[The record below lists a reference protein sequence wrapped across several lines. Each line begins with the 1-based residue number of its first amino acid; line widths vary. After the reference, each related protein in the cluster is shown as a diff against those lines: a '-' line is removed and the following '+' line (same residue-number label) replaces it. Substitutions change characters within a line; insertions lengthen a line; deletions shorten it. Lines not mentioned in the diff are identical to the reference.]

1 MDELL
6 SSAALN
12 PGSMGPTLPPMQPF
26 QIPTINIGLSGSTG
40 PTGLTL
46 FFTPLVPDPDFIDLP
61 PNTNNVLI
69 MEVFV
74 PIENKGDRVLLNA
87 TIGTDI
93 SVHVGENQDAA
104 FNVNAIT
111 YQLFRD
117 NVLLTKTSVSGSY
130 LMATAADTL
139 YTFNSTFTWVDAPGN
154 PIAQP
159 DPVHYRV
166 IANIGDLS
174 YNISSALVGNRG
186 FSAINSVPA

>member
-1 MDELL
+1 MK
-6 SSAALN
+6 
-12 PGSMGPTLPPMQPF
+12 PGT
-26 QIPTINIGLSGSTG
+26 TGSTG
-40 PTGLTL
+40 PTGPIL
-46 FFTPLVPDPDFIDLP
+46 FFTPLAPDPDFINLP
-61 PNTNNVLI
+61 PNTNYVLI

-93 SVHVGENQDAA
+93 SVHVGKEQDAA

-117 NVLLTKTSVSGSY
+117 NVLLTNTSVSGSY
-130 LMATAADTL
+130 LMATVADTL
-139 YTFNSTFTWVDAPGN
+139 YTFNSTFTWVDAPGDL
-154 PIAQP
+154 IAPP

-174 YNISSALVGNRG
+174 YNISSALVGNYG
-186 FSAINSVPA
+186 FPAIKYPGDSI